1 VVFAMGEAAGRP
13 AVGPVPGCGHVTSP
27 KIGATLITWPSAA
40 MLSFVTLRSIWATQP

>member
-13 AVGPVPGCGHVTSP
+13 AVGLVPGCGHVTSP
-27 KIGATLITWPSAA
+27 KIGAMLITWPSAA